1 MIHFEFF
8 ITKKDY
14 LLFRINSINHIPNK
28 KEILILKHFNTE
40 KDKHQTV
47 KKLKKKIIIFKPHML
62 RIEISLMIFLFIS
75 VVHIRE
81 LKKRD
86 INDNIF
92 FSPLIS

>member
-1 MIHFEFF
+1 
-8 ITKKDY
+8 
-14 LLFRINSINHIPNK
+14 
-28 KEILILKHFNTE
+28 
-40 KDKHQTV
+40 
-47 KKLKKKIIIFKPHML
+47 ML